1 MLLTT
6 NLIDNFFN
14 DSFAIRKMNY
24 INYTDDVT
32 HDDDG
37 ATIKM
42 KVPGFNKKSIDISVD
57 SETLTIEGKTD
68 DDSFVKRFSIDNKF
82 DFDSIDAKVVDGLLT
97 LSIPYKAEV
106 KPRKIKVNK
115 CYLSLLIFKVKSGR
129 SLAKYRGRKLTT
141 TPNLNNGMSV
151 I

>member
-1 MLLTT
+1 MILTQD
-6 NLIDNFFN
+6 LINNFFD
-14 DSFAIRKMNY
+14 DSFAIRKMNK

-37 ATIKM
+37 ATIKL

-57 SETLTIEGKTD
+57 SETLIIEGKTD

-106 KPRKIKVNK
+106 KPRKIKVN
-115 CYLSLLIFKVKSGR
+115 
-129 SLAKYRGRKLTT
+129 
-141 TPNLNNGMSV
+141 
-151 I
+151 

>member
-1 MLLTT
+1 MILTS
-6 NLIDNFFN
+6 NWIDNFFD

-32 HDDDG
+32 HNDDG

-106 KPRKIKVNK
+106 KPRKIKVN
-115 CYLSLLIFKVKSGR
+115 
-129 SLAKYRGRKLTT
+129 
-141 TPNLNNGMSV
+141 
-151 I
+151 

>member
-1 MLLTT
+1 MLTIDT
-6 NLIDNFFN
+6 MIDNFLD
-14 DSFAIRKMNY
+14 DSFAIRKMNR

-82 DFDSIDAKVVDGLLT
+82 DFDSIDAKVVDVLLT

-106 KPRKIKVNK
+106 KPRKIKVN
-115 CYLSLLIFKVKSGR
+115 
-129 SLAKYRGRKLTT
+129 
-141 TPNLNNGMSV
+141 
-151 I
+151 

>member
-1 MLLTT
+1 MMLTQDLL
-6 NLIDNFFN
+6 NNFFD
-14 DSFAIRKMNY
+14 DSFAIRKMNR

-106 KPRKIKVNK
+106 KPRKIKVN
-115 CYLSLLIFKVKSGR
+115 
-129 SLAKYRGRKLTT
+129 
-141 TPNLNNGMSV
+141 
-151 I
+151 

>member
-1 MLLTT
+1 MILTSGLL
-6 NLIDNFFN
+6 NDLFD
-14 DSFAIRKMNY
+14 DSFAIRRMNK

-68 DDSFVKRFSIDNKF
+68 DDSFTKRYSVDNKF

-106 KPRKIKVNK
+106 KPRKIKVN
-115 CYLSLLIFKVKSGR
+115 
-129 SLAKYRGRKLTT
+129 
-141 TPNLNNGMSV
+141 
-151 I
+151 

>member
-1 MLLTT
+1 MIPITYFM
-6 NLIDNFFN
+6 NEFFD
-14 DSFAIRKMNY
+14 DSFAIRKMNK

-57 SETLTIEGKTD
+57 SETLTIEGKTN

-106 KPRKIKVNK
+106 KPRKIKVN
-115 CYLSLLIFKVKSGR
+115 
-129 SLAKYRGRKLTT
+129 
-141 TPNLNNGMSV
+141 
-151 I
+151 

>member
-1 MLLTT
+1 MILTSS
-6 NLIDNFFN
+6 LINDFFD
-14 DSFAIRKMNY
+14 DSFAIRRMNK

-68 DDSFVKRFSIDNKF
+68 DDSFTKRYSVDNKF

-106 KPRKIKVNK
+106 KPRKIKVN
-115 CYLSLLIFKVKSGR
+115 
-129 SLAKYRGRKLTT
+129 
-141 TPNLNNGMSV
+141 
-151 I
+151 

>member
-1 MLLTT
+1 MLLT
-6 NLIDNFFN
+6 NNFVNEFF
-14 DSFAIRKMNY
+14 DDTFAIRRMNEMK
-24 INYTDDVT
+24 NQNEVT

-37 ATIKM
+37 ATIKL

-106 KPRKIKVNK
+106 KPRKIKVN
-115 CYLSLLIFKVKSGR
+115 
-129 SLAKYRGRKLTT
+129 
-141 TPNLNNGMSV
+141 
-151 I
+151 

>member
-1 MLLTT
+1 MLLTDR
-6 NLIDNFFN
+6 LINDFFD
-14 DSFAIRKMNY
+14 DSFAIRKMNR

-68 DDSFVKRFSIDNKF
+68 DDSFIKRFSIDNKF
-82 DFDSIDAKVVDGLLT
+82 DFDSIDAKVVDGLLN

-106 KPRKIKVNK
+106 KPRKIKVN
-115 CYLSLLIFKVKSGR
+115 
-129 SLAKYRGRKLTT
+129 
-141 TPNLNNGMSV
+141 
-151 I
+151 

>member
-1 MLLTT
+1 MKLKR
-6 NLIDNFFN
+6 NLIYNFFD
-14 DSFAIRKMNY
+14 DSFAIRKMNK

-97 LSIPYKAEV
+97 LSIPYNAEV
-106 KPRKIKVNK
+106 KPRKIKVN
-115 CYLSLLIFKVKSGR
+115 
-129 SLAKYRGRKLTT
+129 
-141 TPNLNNGMSV
+141 
-151 I
+151 